1 MNFRIGVDI
10 GGTSTVIGLV
20 DENGQI
26 IRKESIPTID
36 KTVFADYINDIA
48 TSIRNICSNNEKL
61 LGIGVGA
68 PNGNVYKGTIE
79 FAPNLPWNG
88 ILPIKDLL
96 SKAFDL
102 PVFITN
108 DANAA
113 AMGEK
118 LFGGA
123 KKMNDFIV
131 ITLGTGVG
139 SGIYVNGN
147 IVYGHDGFAGEIG
160 HVITIPNGRKCACGR
175 LGCIE
180 AYASAHGII
189 ATFIEL
195 KKQYPNADYQGV
207 KDENLNTKV
216 IYDMACKGNECAIK
230 TFDETARLLGLTI
243 ANSIAYT
250 SPEAVFIFGGIANA
264 GEFLFEPLRSYVDEY
279 VLPIYKG
286 SFTILRSALKES
298 NTAILGA
305 AALVN

>member
-10 GGTSTVIGLV
+10 GGTNTVIGLV

-26 IRKESIPTID
+26 VRKESIPTRN
-36 KTVFADYINDIA
+36 KAVFNDYINDIVN
-48 TSIRNICSNNEKL
+48 SIHSICSNNEKL

-68 PNGNVYKGTIE
+68 PNGNIYKGTIE
-79 FAPNLPWNG
+79 FAPNLPWKG
-88 ILPIKDLL
+88 VLPIKELL

-123 KKMNDFIV
+123 KNMNDFIV

-180 AYASAHGII
+180 AYASAQGIVT
-189 ATFIEL
+189 TFREL
-195 KKQYPNADYQGV
+195 KKQYPNAAYQGV
-207 KDENLNTKV
+207 KEELDTKI
-216 IYDMACKGNECAIK
+216 IYDLACKGNECAIK
-230 TFDETARLLGLTI
+230 AFDETARLLGLTI

-250 SPEAVFIFGGIANA
+250 SPEAVFIFGGISNA
-264 GEFLFEPLRSYVDEY
+264 ADFLLQPLRNYLDEFI
-279 VLPIYKG
+279 LPIYKG
-286 SFTILRSALKES
+286 NVRILRSELKES
-298 NTAILGA
+298 DVAILGA
-305 AALVN
+305 SALVN